1 MVNARTVASALELD
15 FRFVWLREGNSELED
30 PAELFDGAFL
40 DHHEISSGSLDGM
53 TPVIGEE
60 VADLEYR
67 LGAPGD
73 DDEAEG
79 RFADLVDPFTIWGLG
94 RGADEEAQ
102 ARFVD
107 SFRSLGWNEVVSSLM
122 SVCAKQDTGDG
133 WTAVHLRA
141 GDIVT
146 GEWRHIMHHEKYTP
160 LAYVEHAIEQLGLGD
175 ANALIL
181 SDSEACVDHL
191 RARYERLVVPS
202 ELLPGYDR
210 LTESQ
215 RALAEILLMSRC
227 DRIAG
232 PHRSAFSCL
241 AANLGGTPIIRPD
254 LLLPDGQEADILEA
268 AIRRSAGQVAPFERL
283 AARDI
288 GWYVD
293 VFGDAVTVDRRLAM
307 IERALRLDD
316 DFAGMHARLARTS
329 AAAGS
334 FRQARRAAERA
345 RQIAVSVDRHDDPLL
360 EALASTVAVRCLESF
375 RPWHGPPSAGAVSE
389 VSADLDRCIELRPH
403 QIYCDEVVASLRFLV
418 GLMGWFSA
426 APRSFHR
433 LAVRR
438 LASRGFDAVDVSS
451 FRCSGLEAHRK
462 LPLYDPVSRDLERI
476 VISLSSEIGA
486 AFAARHPSSQ
496 LLVETGVDRIA
507 TTHTE
512 GRWLEGDVQCDTGGP
527 TLVLVRLPEN
537 QGWHVSPGVRSQ
549 AGSGAFRYRIPVPDA
564 GHLPDDLLR
573 RLDAWI
579 VPAESAPAALSLA
592 ARRRRESSPE
602 S

>member
-1 MVNARTVASALELD
+1 VKPPIVVARRFDRLGARLTSMVNARTVASALELD

-215 RALAEILLMSRC
+215 RALA
-227 DRIAG
+227 
-232 PHRSAFSCL
+232 
-241 AANLGGTPIIRPD
+241 
-254 LLLPDGQEADILEA
+254 
-268 AIRRSAGQVAPFERL
+268 
-283 AARDI
+283 
-288 GWYVD
+288 VD
-293 VFGDAVTVDRRLAM
+293 VTVRPNRRPPPQCVQLP
-307 IERALRLDD
+307 RRQP
-316 DFAGMHARLARTS
+316 GGHADHPPGPPAPGW
-329 AAAGS
+329 AGS
-334 FRQARRAAERA
+334 
-345 RQIAVSVDRHDDPLL
+345 RHI
-360 EALASTVAVRCLESF
+360 
-375 RPWHGPPSAGAVSE
+375 G
-389 VSADLDRCIELRPH
+389 
-403 QIYCDEVVASLRFLV
+403 
-418 GLMGWFSA
+418 
-426 APRSFHR
+426 
-433 LAVRR
+433 
-438 LASRGFDAVDVSS
+438 
-451 FRCSGLEAHRK
+451 
-462 LPLYDPVSRDLERI
+462 SRDP
-476 VISLSSEIGA
+476 SLCGPSRTFRTTRGA
-486 AFAARHPSSQ
+486 
-496 LLVETGVDRIA
+496 
-507 TTHTE
+507 
-512 GRWLEGDVQCDTGGP
+512 
-527 TLVLVRLPEN
+527 
-537 QGWHVSPGVRSQ
+537 
-549 AGSGAFRYRIPVPDA
+549 
-564 GHLPDDLLR
+564 
-573 RLDAWI
+573 
-579 VPAESAPAALSLA
+579 
-592 ARRRRESSPE
+592 
-602 S
+602 